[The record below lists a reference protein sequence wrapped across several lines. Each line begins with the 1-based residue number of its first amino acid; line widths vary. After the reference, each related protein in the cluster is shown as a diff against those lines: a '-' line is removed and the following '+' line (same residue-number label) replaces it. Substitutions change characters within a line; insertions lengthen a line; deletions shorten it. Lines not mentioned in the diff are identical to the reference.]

1 VDQGLSS
8 VIVSDGGLASLVA
21 CAMAREALLARTPD
35 AGRALP
41 RAIVWCP
48 WAVRAEDEQSLP
60 FALAARR
67 QAQLLDL
74 EWAGDTAARAADL
87 TGLHDTDGLLA
98 AGRLAMSLGIRTV
111 VWPVHYGA
119 GRAGEPGTLDLDRAA
134 VGADRAL
141 LVGRLMSLEGHESGV
156 PSIRFETPLLDLSDR
171 QLAELA
177 VDLGLSIALEGAAA
191 KACWWTLALQEPSR
205 WSTEAIDQATAERI
219 RWVPV
224 LRDAGMSI
232 SASALAGGTA

>member
-1 VDQGLSS
+1 M
-8 VIVSDGGLASLVA
+8 SDGGLASLVA
-21 CAMAREALLARTPD
+21 CAMAREALLARAPQ
-35 AGRALP
+35 AGKPAP
-41 RAIVWCP
+41 RVIVWCP
-48 WAVRAEDEQSLP
+48 SGRGASTRSADEQTFP

-74 EWAGDTAARAADL
+74 EWAGDSAPRSADPA
-87 TGLHDTDGLLA
+87 TSHQAVHNTDDLLA

-111 VWPVHYGA
+111 IWPAHYGS
-119 GRAGEPGTLDLDRAA
+119 GKPGEPTTLDLDRAA

-156 PSIRFETPLLDLSDR
+156 PSIRIETPLLDLSDR

-177 VDLGLSIALEGAAA
+177 VDLGVSISLEGPQA

-205 WSTEAIDQATAERI
+205 WSSEAIDLATAERI

-224 LRDAGMSI
+224 LRDAGMTI
-232 SASALAGGTA
+232 SADTVAGGTA